1 MTIFLNTYF
10 YIIMIIMS
18 MLLFVY
24 LYNQILMNLIC
35 LEFIMLSLLM
45 LLSNLMLMNNSMIMV
60 LFYLV
65 FVVCES
71 VLGLSLLIILIRSY
85 GNDNVKLLNLNKW

>member
-1 MTIFLNTYF
+1 MFLNTYF

-85 GNDNVKLLNLNKW
+85 GNDNIKLLNLNKW

>member
-1 MTIFLNTYF
+1 MFLNTYF

>member
-1 MTIFLNTYF
+1 MTIFLNTYL

-18 MLLFVY
+18 MLLFTCM
-24 LYNQILMNLIC
+24 YNQVLMNLIC

-45 LLSNLMLMNNSMIMV
+45 LLSNLMMLNNSMIMV

-85 GNDNVKLLNLNKW
+85 GNDNIKLLNLIKW

>member
-1 MTIFLNTYF
+1 MFLNTYL

-18 MLLFVY
+18 MLLFTCM
-24 LYNQILMNLIC
+24 YNQVLMNLIC

-45 LLSNLMLMNNSMIMV
+45 LLSNLMMLNNSMIMV

-85 GNDNVKLLNLNKW
+85 GNDNIKLLNLIKW